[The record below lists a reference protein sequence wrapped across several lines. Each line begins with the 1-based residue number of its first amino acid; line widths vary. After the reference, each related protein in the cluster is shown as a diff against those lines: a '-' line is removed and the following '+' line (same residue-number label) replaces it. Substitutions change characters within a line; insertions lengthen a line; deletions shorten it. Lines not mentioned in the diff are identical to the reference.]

1 MNIINSN
8 RIPFGSIEIRIPK
21 NDLDMQYRFNVL
33 QEQFDN
39 CVNYQKM
46 QYKKTVKYIIS
57 EESQRKELI
66 LGRFLGYLRIP
77 FIYKPPSEKA
87 ASKINPNQ
95 LAERFK
101 KNETLRQSFNKN
113 GWNPYFKQ

>member
-1 MNIINSN
+1 MNNINANKIS
-8 RIPFGSIEIRIPK
+8 FGNIEIRIPK

-33 QEQFDN
+33 RDQFDN
-39 CVNYQKM
+39 FVNCKKI
-46 QYKKTVKYIIS
+46 QYKKTVKYTIS

-87 ASKINPNQ
+87 VSKINPNQ

-101 KNETLRQSFNKN
+101 KLETLRESFNKN
-113 GWNPYFKQ
+113 GWNPYFK